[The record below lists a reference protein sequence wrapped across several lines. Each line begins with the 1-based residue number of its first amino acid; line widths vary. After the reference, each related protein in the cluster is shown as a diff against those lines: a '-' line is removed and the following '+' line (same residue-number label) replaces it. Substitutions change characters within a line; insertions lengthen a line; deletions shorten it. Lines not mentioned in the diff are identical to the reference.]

1 MSGARRHGS
10 SSIADVW
17 HVASFRFRSSL
28 RRDFGSYVGL
38 IVLIALIGGV
48 AMAAVA
54 AARRTQSSYPTFM
67 RSTNPSDLT
76 ISYFDGAAPPELT
89 TGIENLPLGCH
100 DIGPASQEGGRF
112 RRRLVRDPSP
122 GSAATD
128 PALSL
133 STRPGGVTHSWA
145 RPPLGNCLKIAG

>member
-1 MSGARRHGS
+1 MSGARRHGL

-28 RRDFGSYVGL
+28 RRELGSYLGL

-54 AARRTQSSYPTFM
+54 AARRTQSSYPAFM

-76 ISYFDGAAPPELT
+76 ISYFDGAAPP
-89 TGIENLPLGCH
+89 
-100 DIGPASQEGGRF
+100 S
-112 RRRLVRDPSP
+112 
-122 GSAATD
+122 
-128 PALSL
+128 
-133 STRPGGVTHSWA
+133 
-145 RPPLGNCLKIAG
+145 